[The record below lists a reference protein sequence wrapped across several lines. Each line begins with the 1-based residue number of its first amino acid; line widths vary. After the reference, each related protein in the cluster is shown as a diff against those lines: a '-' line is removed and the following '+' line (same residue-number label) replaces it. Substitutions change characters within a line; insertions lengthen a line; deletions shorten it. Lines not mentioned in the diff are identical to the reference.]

1 MNGAFEALAADLRVN
16 AFGVGARIVGA
27 SRIGAEVELIPVA
40 ADTRRPVPIVA
51 AEGASTLP
59 WLRRFGVERCWREE
73 ATAHG
78 APRWVL
84 PDGGCVSFEP
94 GGQIELSAA
103 PAPSPSAL
111 LRSLRATIPAL
122 HASAREHGIELLSLG
137 IDPVNGVEDTT
148 LLLPGERYRT
158 LTGFLEALGT
168 GGVRMMRQTAAFQ
181 PSVDWGADPLA
192 RWRLLNAAAP
202 YLTAI
207 FAHSPVYRGVDS
219 GWRSFRA
226 RVWRELDGGRTGV
239 FPCHDPVDEYLRFA
253 LDAPAILRGGEDG
266 PWLPFRDWRDATPD
280 GWRAHLTTLFP
291 EVRPKGFAEV
301 RCIDAVDP
309 EWFAAPLLLLAGLC
323 DHGPSSAAA
332 GDLLG
337 APDAS
342 LLEPA
347 ARLGLRD
354 PRMASVARD
363 LFEIGLAGAAALGPT
378 VVTPA
383 DLEEARAF
391 HKRFTR
397 RGRAPADEVEDVSR
411 AESATVSGG

>member
-1 MNGAFEALAADLRVN
+1 
-16 AFGVGARIVGA
+16 
-27 SRIGAEVELIPVA
+27 VELIPVA

-51 AEGASTLP
+51 AEGPSTLP
-59 WLRRFGVERCWREE
+59 WLRRFGAERCWREE
-73 ATAHG
+73 ATGYG
-78 APRWVL
+78 APRWML

-111 LRSLRATIPAL
+111 LRSLRATVPVLRAF
-122 HASAREHGIELLSLG
+122 AREQGIELLSLG
-137 IDPVNGVEDTT
+137 IDPVNGVEDTA
-148 LLLPGERYRT
+148 LQLPGERYRA
-158 LTGFLEALGT
+158 LTGFLESLGT

-207 FAHSPVYRGVDS
+207 FAHSPVYGGRNS

-239 FPCHDPVDEYLRFA
+239 FACDDAVGEYLRFA
-253 LDAPAILRGGEDG
+253 LDAPAILRGGAEG
-266 PWLPFRDWRDATPD
+266 PWLPFRDWRGATPD

-309 EWFAAPLLLLAGLC
+309 EWFAAPVLLLAGLC
-323 DHGPSSAAA
+323 DHAPSFEAAR
-332 GDLLG
+332 DLLG
-337 APDAS
+337 EPDAS

-354 PRMASVARD
+354 PRIASVARD
-363 LFEIGLAGAAALGPT
+363 LFEIGLAGAAALGPAIAA
-378 VVTPA
+378 PA

-391 HKRFTR
+391 HERFTR
-397 RGRAPADEVEDVSR
+397 RGRAPADEVEDALR
-411 AESATVSGG
+411 AQGAMVIEG

>member
-1 MNGAFEALAADLRVN
+1 M
-16 AFGVGARIVGA
+16 
-27 SRIGAEVELIPVA
+27 
-40 ADTRRPVPIVA
+40 
-51 AEGASTLP
+51 
-59 WLRRFGVERCWREE
+59 
-73 ATAHG
+73 
-78 APRWVL
+78 L
-84 PDGGCVSFEP
+84 PDGGYVSFEP

-111 LRSLRATIPAL
+111 LRSLRATVPAMR
-122 HASAREHGIELLSLG
+122 ASAREQGIELLSLG
-137 IDPVNGVEDTT
+137 IDPVNGVEDTE

-158 LTGFLEALGT
+158 LTAFLEALGT

-181 PSVDWGADPLA
+181 PSVDWGPDPLA

-202 YLTAI
+202 FLTAI

-239 FPCHDPVDEYLRFA
+239 FACDDPVGEYLRFA
-253 LDAPAILRGGEDG
+253 LDAPAILRGGEEG

-280 GWRAHLTTLFP
+280 DWRAHLTTLFP
-291 EVRPKGFAEV
+291 EVRPKCFAEV

-309 EWFAAPLLLLAGLC
+309 EWFAAPVLLLAGVC
-323 DHGPSSAAA
+323 DHAPSFEAAR
-332 GDLLG
+332 DLLG

-342 LLEPA
+342 LLVPA

-354 PRMASVARD
+354 PRIASVARD
-363 LFEIGLAGAAALGPT
+363 LFEIGLAGAAALGPQQ
-378 VVTPA
+378 VSAA

-391 HKRFTR
+391 YERFTR
-397 RGRAPADEVEDVSR
+397 RGRSPADEVDGMRVVD
-411 AESATVSGG
+411 AMVIDG